1 MFRQTFIR
9 LILVTFIASGILVA
23 FAYNRTPK
31 AAEQETC
38 EAPAPKKATG
48 KGEFL
53 FLEALGKALL
63 LQAKQ

>member
-1 MFRQTFIR
+1 MFRKTFIR

-23 FAYNRTPK
+23 FANNRPAK
-31 AAEQETC
+31 SAEQETC
-38 EAPAPKKATG
+38 DAPASQKAAG